1 MFFLYLLTKQEYYGI
16 ILMKRS
22 FFKGGTEKM
31 KLVIL
36 DGYAENPG
44 DLSWDGL
51 SKLVDEYTVYDI
63 TPPEDII
70 KRSLDADILVTN
82 KTPVTRQTIE
92 KLPKLKFI
100 AVLATGFNVVDC
112 KAARER
118 GIPVSNIPAYSTD
131 SVAQLVFGFML
142 EFSNRVALHSES
154 VKNGDWEKSEHFC
167 YLKAPLS
174 LLSGK
179 TLGIIGFGRIGFA
192 VAEIANAFKMRVL
205 AFSPHTNTYDGFGK
219 VEFCSFERL
228 VAESDFVTLHCP
240 LTESTSGMVNKAFLE
255 KMKKTAYLI
264 NTSRGGVVNEND
276 LAEALEN
283 GTIAGAGLDVLSAE
297 PPKGGNVLIG
307 AKNCLITPHIA
318 WASLEARTKLLNIFL
333 ENVESFVKGT
343 PVNVVN

>member
-1 MFFLYLLTKQEYYGI
+1 MN
-16 ILMKRS
+16 
-22 FFKGGTEKM
+22 
-31 KLVIL
+31 LVIL

-63 TPPEDII
+63 TAPEYII
-70 KRSLDADILVTN
+70 KRSLDADILVTK

-167 YLKAPLS
+167 YLKAPIS

-307 AKNCLITPHIA
+307 AKNCLITPHSA

>member
-1 MFFLYLLTKQEYYGI
+1 
-16 ILMKRS
+16 
-22 FFKGGTEKM
+22 M

-44 DLSWDGL
+44 DLSWNGL

-63 TPPEDII
+63 TAPEDII

-255 KMKKTAYLI
+255 NMKKTAYLI

-333 ENVESFVKGT
+333 ENVENFVKGT

>member
-1 MFFLYLLTKQEYYGI
+1 
-16 ILMKRS
+16 
-22 FFKGGTEKM
+22 M

-63 TPPEDII
+63 TAPEDII

-154 VKNGDWEKSEHFC
+154 VKNGDLEKSEHFC
-167 YLKAPLS
+167 YLKAPIS

>member
-1 MFFLYLLTKQEYYGI
+1 
-16 ILMKRS
+16 
-22 FFKGGTEKM
+22 M

-63 TPPEDII
+63 TEPEDII

-142 EFSNRVALHSES
+142 EFTNRVALHSES

-167 YLKAPLS
+167 YLKAPIS

-179 TLGIIGFGRIGFA
+179 TLGIVGFGRIGFA

-264 NTSRGGVVNEND
+264 NTSRGGVVNEQD

-283 GTIAGAGLDVLSAE
+283 GTIAGAGLDVLSVE

>member
-1 MFFLYLLTKQEYYGI
+1 
-16 ILMKRS
+16 
-22 FFKGGTEKM
+22 M

-44 DLSWDGL
+44 DLSWNGL

-63 TPPEDII
+63 TAPEDII

-167 YLKAPLS
+167 YLKAPIS

-205 AFSPHTNTYDGFGK
+205 AFSPHTNTYNGFGT
-219 VEFCSFERL
+219 VEFCSIEKL

-255 KMKKTAYLI
+255 KMKRTAYLI
-264 NTSRGGVVNEND
+264 NTSRGGVVNEQD
-276 LAEALEN
+276 LAAALEN

-333 ENVESFVKGT
+333 ENVESFVKGS